1 MKKNRKISMVVCGSV
16 LLVMGIAV
24 LIASFRG
31 LTNPMAESEPRSGF
45 IVGLVA
51 VAAGTFCMELS
62 ANSQE

>member
-1 MKKNRKISMVVCGSV
+1 
-16 LLVMGIAV
+16 MGIAV